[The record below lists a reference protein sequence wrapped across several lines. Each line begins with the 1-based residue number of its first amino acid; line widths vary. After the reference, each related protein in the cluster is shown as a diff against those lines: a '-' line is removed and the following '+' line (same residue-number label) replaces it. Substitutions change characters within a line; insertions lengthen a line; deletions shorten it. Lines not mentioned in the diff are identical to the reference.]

1 MQDTFAAQRKMMVDG
16 QLRTFDVMDWPVL
29 TAFSDVPRENFL
41 PESLRVMAYADREVD
56 LGNGRKLLAPM
67 ILARMIQAANL
78 QEGAQVLDV
87 AGGSGYSAAIFAAL
101 GAKVVALEETP
112 DQQAG
117 AHQALGDTAILTTG
131 YLEAGAPSHAPYD
144 LIFINGAV
152 EEVPSALLHQLKE
165 GGQLLC
171 VLREPGQVGRAAKAC
186 VFVRS
191 GDTYGHR
198 ELFDASAPN
207 LAAFR
212 RVPQFTF

>member
-1 MQDTFAAQRKMMVDG
+1 MQDTFAAQRKMMVAG

-78 QEGAQVLDV
+78 QEGAQVLDG

-186 VFVRS
+186 VFVRI

>member
-16 QLRTFDVMDWPVL
+16 QLRTFDVLDLAVL
-29 TAFSDVPRENFL
+29 EAFLTVPREDFL
-41 PESLRVMAYADREVD
+41 PESLRSVAYADREAD
-56 LGNGRKLLAPM
+56 LGTGRKLLAPM
-67 ILARMIQAANL
+67 ILARMIQAADV
-78 QEGAQVLDV
+78 QPGAQVLDV

-112 DQQAG
+112 ELAG
-117 AHQALGDTAILTTG
+117 SARQLLGDSATVTTG
-131 YLEAGAPSHAPYD
+131 YLEAGASAHAPYD

-152 EEVPSALLHQLKE
+152 EEVPTALLDQLKD

-171 VLREPGQVGRAAKAC
+171 VLRQPAQVGRAAKAC
-186 VFVRS
+186 AFLRS
-191 GDTYGHR
+191 GATLSHR

-212 RVPQFTF
+212 RAPQFTF